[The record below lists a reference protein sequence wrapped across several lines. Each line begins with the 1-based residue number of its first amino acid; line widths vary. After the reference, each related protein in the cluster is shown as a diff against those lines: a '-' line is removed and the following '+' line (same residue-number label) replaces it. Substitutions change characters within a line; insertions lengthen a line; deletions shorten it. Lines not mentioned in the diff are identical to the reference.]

1 MPLSCI
7 KHNGNNIWKLYPS
20 QLGTKHHG
28 SNHLLFLPKIL
39 FSQMD
44 RPTGYL
50 FHSRNKI
57 PIQETR
63 SPQFKPDKIQ
73 TVSNS
78 DKIQTVYYIL
88 HLLCYPFCKKLLG
101 KKYVLE

>member
-44 RPTGYL
+44 RPTGY
-50 FHSRNKI
+50 S
-57 PIQETR
+57 IQETR
-63 SPQFKPDKIQ
+63 SPFKKQDPHNLNQIKFRQ
-73 TVSNS
+73 
-78 DKIQTVYYIL
+78 
-88 HLLCYPFCKKLLG
+88 
-101 KKYVLE
+101 